1 VLSETAKKQ
10 GRITFNKYNYGQD
23 AQGGN
28 IKALSSS
35 FTVWAEVTQ
44 RSYDR
49 SLNNGQVTNPNTFR
63 FRKRHET
70 TRIISPDDEIVYEG
84 GALVIESIENDTEG
98 RKRFDIIIAT
108 KTASTTSTTQ
118 DITQTVASTVHYVS
132 PGNEYSVPTGQL
144 NWNIPLVF
152 RDSLQYTVILSG
164 VPVGKQVL
172 YTESTGVFLFST
184 TGPALQA
191 GEVVD
196 IYFLN

>member
-1 VLSETAKKQ
+1 MATETALKQ
-10 GRITFNKYNYGQD
+10 RRITFKKYNYGQD
-23 AQGGN
+23 MQGGN
-28 IKALSSS
+28 IKALSSTY
-35 FTVWAEVTQ
+35 TVWAEMEQT
-44 RSYDR
+44 SYDR
-49 SLNNGQVTNPNTFR
+49 SLNNGQLNNPNTFR
-63 FRKRHET
+63 ITKRHEVS
-70 TRIISPDDEIVYEG
+70 RPVSPDDEIVYEG
-84 GALVIESIENDTEG
+84 RTMIINSIEIDNEG
-98 RKRFDIIIAT
+98 RKKFDIIIAT

-118 DITQTVASTVHYVS
+118 DITQTVAATVHYVS

-172 YTESTGVFLFST
+172 YTQSTGIFLFHTS
-184 TGPALQA
+184 GPALQV